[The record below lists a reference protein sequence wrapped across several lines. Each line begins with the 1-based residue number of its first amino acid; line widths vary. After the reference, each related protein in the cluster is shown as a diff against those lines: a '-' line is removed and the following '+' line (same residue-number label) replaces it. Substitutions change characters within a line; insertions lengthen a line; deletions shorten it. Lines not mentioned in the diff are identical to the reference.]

1 MSNQRINRKK
11 TSQVGTENDT
21 PSKDERTKTL
31 EDMEQ
36 TLLNIDQY
44 IVALEIEL
52 VTQTGVIGKELE
64 RYLVENNLV
73 LALEKR

>member
-11 TSQVGTENDT
+11 TSQVRTENDT